1 MPRLTV
7 LFACGLFLLA
17 SSNAPA
23 QTGKSAASR
32 SAAKKK
38 SAKKKAPRKARKK
51 SARKTPK
58 LPPLKT
64 PADKQKFL
72 AAIRASMP
80 VRRAGSNLR
89 YTSYDLDRSLEYRV
103 GRDQLFAPTI
113 DDERFVRRVY
123 LDLVGRPPSAQEV
136 RQFVA
141 DTMKSKRSRLID
153 RLLTTEAYARKWA
166 RYWKN
171 VIFFESTANRN
182 RTNPR
187 ALEDWLTEQFKKG
200 VPWDEIVAELV
211 SAMPVRDKKKKKDKN
226 DWSQKTGQ
234 NNFVLAYEN
243 KAPLLAAQ
251 TARLFMGISIQCA
264 ECHDHPFDAWKREQ
278 FHELAAFFSGG
289 KYYMPNLDDPSKK
302 TEMQPTFLL
311 GEKPPIKLTIH
322 QRRVAIAAYLV
333 YNQDNYWFAR
343 SFVNRI
349 WNELVGDGF
358 YAIDSLGPDQECL
371 HPSVVNRIAAVFR
384 YRDFDP
390 RWVFRLLMNSKAYQ
404 RDIQTIDDDED
415 RFTAVRPMR
424 LNAAQVKASVL
435 RLTGPERNIST
446 AIDRSFR
453 HDPSTPQRDI
463 EGTVQQALF
472 LMNNPT
478 LQSKLKSSQLK
489 KRLLAIKQPRTL
501 ITQLYLSIL
510 ARRPTDSEFTRGQ
523 KHLRAVTNRSEAI
536 DDLLWVLVNSTEFLT
551 KR

>member
-1 MPRLTV
+1 MRRLTT
-7 LFACGLFLLA
+7 LLA
-17 SSNAPA
+17 CTMLCLCSSDILA
-23 QTGKSAASR
+23 QTKKTTRVRKST
-32 SAAKKK
+32 
-38 SAKKKAPRKARKK
+38 RKAKPAPK
-51 SARKTPK
+51 AIK

-64 PADKQKFL
+64 VADKQKFL
-72 AAIRASMP
+72 AAIRNSMP

-89 YTSYDLDRSLEYRV
+89 YTSNDLDRSLEYRV
-103 GRDQLFAPTI
+103 GRDRFYAPLI
-113 DDERFVRRVY
+113 DDERFVRRVH
-123 LDLVGRPPSAQEV
+123 LDLVGRPPSVAEISK
-136 RQFVA
+136 FVA
-141 DTMKSKRSRLID
+141 DKTSSKRPKLID
-153 RLLTTEAYARKWA
+153 RLLATEPYARKWA

-171 VIFFESTANRN
+171 VIFFEATANRN
-182 RTNPR
+182 RTNPQ
-187 ALEDWLTEQFKKG
+187 ALEDWLTKQFQAG
-200 VPWDEIVAELV
+200 TPWDNIVAELV
-211 SAMPVRDKKKKKDKN
+211 SAMPVRNKEKKKDKN

-243 KAPLLAAQ
+243 KPALLAAQ

-264 ECHDHPFDAWKREQ
+264 ECHDHPFDNWKREQ

-311 GEKPPIKLTIH
+311 GEKPPIKLTVH

-384 YRDFDP
+384 YRNFDP
-390 RWVFRLLMNSKAYQ
+390 RWVFRLLMNSRAYQ
-404 RDIQTIDDDED
+404 REIQTIDDDED

-478 LQSKLKSSQLK
+478 LHSKLKSSQLK

-501 ITQLYLSIL
+501 INQLYLAIL
-510 ARRPTDSEFTRGQ
+510 ARRPTESEFTRGR

>member
-7 LFACGLFLLA
+7 LLACGLLLLA

-23 QTGKSAASR
+23 QTGKSTTSR

-51 SARKTPK
+51 SAPKTPK

-103 GRDQLFAPTI
+103 GRDRLFAPKI
-113 DDERFVRRVY
+113 DDERFVRRVH

-136 RQFVA
+136 RLFVA

-153 RLLTTEAYARKWA
+153 RLLTTDAYARKWA

-182 RTNPR
+182 RTNPQ

-200 VPWDEIVAELV
+200 VPWDAIVAELV

-243 KAPLLAAQ
+243 KPPLLAAQ

-278 FHELAAFFSGG
+278 FHELAAFFSRG
-289 KYYMPNLDDPSKK
+289 KYFMPNLDSPSKK
-302 TEMQPTFLL
+302 TEMQPKFLL
-311 GEKPPIKLTIH
+311 GEKPPIKLTVH

-384 YRDFDP
+384 YRNFDP
-390 RWVFRLLMNSKAYQ
+390 RWVFRLLMNSRAYQ
-404 RDIQTIDDDED
+404 REIQTIDNLED
-415 RFTAVRPMR
+415 LFTAVRPMR
-424 LNAAQVKASVL
+424 LNSGQVKASVL
-435 RLTGPERNIST
+435 RLTGPDRNIGR
-446 AIDRSFR
+446 ALDREFR
-453 HDPSTPQRDI
+453 SDPSIPQRDL
-463 EGTVQQALF
+463 EGTIQQALF

-478 LQSKLKSSQLK
+478 LQSKLNASKLK
-489 KRLLAIKQPRTL
+489 KRLVTVKQPRAVL
-501 ITQLYLSIL
+501 TQLYLGVL
-510 ARRPTDSEFTRGQ
+510 ARNPTDKEFARGL
-523 KHLRAVTNRSEAI
+523 KHLGQVPNRTEAI
-536 DDLLWVLVNSTEFLT
+536 EDLLWVLVNSTEFLT